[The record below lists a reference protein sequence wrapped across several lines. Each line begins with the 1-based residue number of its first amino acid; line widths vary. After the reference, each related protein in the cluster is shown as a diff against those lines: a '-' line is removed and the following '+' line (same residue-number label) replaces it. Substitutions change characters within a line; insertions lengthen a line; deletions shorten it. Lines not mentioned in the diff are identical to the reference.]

1 MGAGDVVDDDGGG
14 AYLRSVHVG
23 PFPGPKTDKLFELRS
38 AAVTRRGAHVHAK
51 SAPAGGGGGGGGA
64 RGPKPIQNGSLDL
77 S

>member
-38 AAVTRRGAHVHAK
+38 AAATRRTPPPPPDGREPRAKGGAHVHAK
-51 SAPAGGGGGGGGA
+51 
-64 RGPKPIQNGSLDL
+64 
-77 S
+77 